1 MRINFNI
8 FKGNIQ
14 WGVSTH
20 QINSDILQRNVL
32 TQGNVSDLNLQFS
45 YNESISKGTITN
57 ANNQVIGVFIV
68 NF

>member
-20 QINSDILQRNVL
+20 QINSDILQRSVL
-32 TQGNVSDLNLQFS
+32 TKGNVSDFNLRFS
-45 YNESISKGTITN
+45 YDELTSKGTIAN
-57 ANNQVIGVFIV
+57 ASHQIIGDFCVHF
-68 NF
+68 